1 LQLDVAHG
9 GVHGGRW
16 LPTVTA
22 AGRAVGVAALVTG
35 TAEERVDLGLQ
46 CGLYHQPHT
55 EAGDI
60 LQDRGEVT
68 ARAKQLVDLGTQPIG
83 G

>member
-1 LQLDVAHG
+1 LQLDLTHR

-16 LPTVTA
+16 LPTVAA
-22 AGRAVGVAALVTG
+22 AGRVVGVAALVTG
-35 TAEERVDLGLQ
+35 AAEERLDLGLQ
-46 CGLYHQPHT
+46 RGLHHQPHT
-55 EAGDI
+55 QTGDV

-68 ARAKQLVDLGTQPIG
+68 ARAEQLLDLGTQPVG